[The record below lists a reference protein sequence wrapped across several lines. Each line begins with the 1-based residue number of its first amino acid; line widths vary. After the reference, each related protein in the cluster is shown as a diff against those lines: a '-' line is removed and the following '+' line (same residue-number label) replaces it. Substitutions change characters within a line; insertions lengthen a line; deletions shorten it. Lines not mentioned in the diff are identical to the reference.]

1 MYLAQITPLY
11 SAPRNSA
18 ELQELQAW
26 FIKHKPPYSLQ
37 DILEFHAIYQRDY
50 QLLSQEEKRRAE
62 ELVDALIE
70 GAGRKEWEARVF
82 GAA

>member
-11 SAPRNSA
+11 SAPRHSA

-26 FIKHKPPYSLQ
+26 FSTHKPPYSLQ
-37 DILEFHAIYQRDY
+37 DILAFHAIYQRDY
-50 QLLSQEEKRRAE
+50 QRLSPQEKRLAE
-62 ELVDALIE
+62 ELVNALIE

-82 GAA
+82 GVA